1 MERYAALYRSQD
13 WEARR
18 KTVAELSSL
27 KSPDAEDLLIA
38 AADDNHPLVR
48 IEALGGLRRIAS
60 LKGKRAIRYIAEFES
75 NPNVR
80 WHALRVLT
88 EFKDPDNAPIFGKGL
103 ASQDW
108 LVREES
114 IKGLLRIEDPTIRKL
129 SIPYILQALGD
140 PSVNVRL
147 AALDNMT
154 VRDERLYAALSRMLT
169 TEMMGQYT
177 MLKGVL
183 RAIDGYSL
191 DEPTRKKLTSLL
203 MHPNRDVRVLAFRV
217 LKSDR
222 ARSKEKR

>member
-1 MERYAALYRSQD
+1 MERYAALYQSQD

-18 KTVAELSSL
+18 KTVAELSSY
-27 KSPDAEDLLIA
+27 KSPDAENLLIA
-38 AADDNHPLVR
+38 AANDTHPLVR
-48 IEALGGLRRIAS
+48 IEALGGLRRIAG

-80 WHALRVLT
+80 WHALKALS
-88 EFKDPDNAPIFGKGL
+88 EFKDPDDAPIFGKGL

-114 IKGLLRIEDPTIRKL
+114 IKGLLRIEDSAIRQL

-140 PSVNVRL
+140 ASVNVRL
-147 AALDNMT
+147 AALENMKI
-154 VRDERLYAALSRMLT
+154 RDERLYAVLSRMLT
-169 TEMMGQYT
+169 TEMTGQYT

-191 DEPTRKKLTSLL
+191 DDPVRKKLTSLL

-222 ARSKEKR
+222 ARSKERR